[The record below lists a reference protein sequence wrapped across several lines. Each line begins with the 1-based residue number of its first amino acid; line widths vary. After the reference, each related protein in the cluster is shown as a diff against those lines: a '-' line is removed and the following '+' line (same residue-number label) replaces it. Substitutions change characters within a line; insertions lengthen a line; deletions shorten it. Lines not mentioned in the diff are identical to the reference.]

1 MVVEEESRDKQG
13 PRVDSMDGGVGG
25 ARAVG
30 CMRAHAH
37 PSLHPF
43 YQVAQ
48 KWAELLAEE
57 FMQQGDLETQL
68 GIPTPPHMNRRLATS
83 NSLALNTIDNFVAPT
98 LSLLSTFLPR
108 VRTPH
113 RRYLCS
119 VHGILFY
126 IMLTLNIT

>member
-1 MVVEEESRDKQG
+1 MVSTLG
-13 PRVDSMDGGVGG
+13 HGLTYTAPLYFCS
-25 ARAVG
+25 
-30 CMRAHAH
+30 
-37 PSLHPF
+37 
-43 YQVAQ
+43 QVSQ

-108 VRTPH
+108 VGKPTPSVFAVLH
-113 RRYLCS
+113 RAW
-119 VHGILFY
+119 
-126 IMLTLNIT
+126 